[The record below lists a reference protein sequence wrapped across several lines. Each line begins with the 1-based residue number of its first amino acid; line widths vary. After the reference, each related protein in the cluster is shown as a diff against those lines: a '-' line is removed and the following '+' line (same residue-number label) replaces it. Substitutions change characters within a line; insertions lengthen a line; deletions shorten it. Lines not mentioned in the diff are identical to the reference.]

1 MGVVLDTS
9 FLIDH
14 ERGRRV
20 LPDDEELAVA
30 AITAAELLHG
40 VHRADAARRP
50 AREAFVEGIL
60 ASVPVIPFTLPVV
73 RVHARLWAELAAS
86 RRTLGAH
93 DLMVAA
99 TALALDWPLVT
110 LDRKGFAGIP
120 GLRLRQLD
128 ERQRP
133 GGRRS

>member
-14 ERGRRV
+14 ERGRRG
-20 LPDDEELAVA
+20 LPLEEDLAIA
-30 AITAAELLHG
+30 AITASELLHG
-40 VHRADAARRP
+40 VHRADPAHRAR
-50 AREAFVEGIL
+50 REAFVEGIL
-60 ASVPVIPFTLPVV
+60 ANVPVIPFTLPVG
-73 RVHARLWAELAAS
+73 RIHARVWAELAAK
-86 RRTLGAH
+86 RRVLGAH

-110 LDRKGFAGIP
+110 LDHKGFIGVP

-128 ERQRP
+128 
-133 GGRRS
+133 